1 MSREIVLATRNLGK
15 IAEFERLLSEYATD
29 IRVLGL
35 ADFPDLPDVEETGS
49 TFIENALL
57 KSREISLVTGLPAI
71 SDDSGLCIDFLG
83 GDPGI
88 YSARWSGVHG
98 DDQANIAKV
107 LQQLQG
113 VPNNER
119 SAHFTCAVALS
130 FPHDHPSYDN
140 ETVREGFLH
149 GAITQAPRGNAG
161 FGYDPIF
168 QPSGYDLT
176 LGEFAHG
183 QKDAISHRG
192 QALRAIAPEITRLI

>member
-1 MSREIVLATRNLGK
+1 MSRAIVLATRNLGK
-15 IAEFERLLSEYATD
+15 VAEFERLLSEYASD

-35 ADFPDLPDVEETGS
+35 ADFPNLPDVEETGS
-49 TFIENALL
+49 TFLENALL
-57 KSREISLVTGLPAI
+57 KSREVSAFTRLPAI
-71 SDDSGLCIDFLG
+71 SDDSGLCIDALG

-88 YSARWSGVHG
+88 FSARWSGVHG

-107 LQQLQG
+107 LRQLAEVEG
-113 VPNNER
+113 EKR
-119 SAHFTCAVALS
+119 TAHFTCAVALS
-130 FPHDHPSYDN
+130 FPPDHHLHGSDI
-140 ETVREGFLH
+140 TREGILRGH
-149 GAITQAPRGNAG
+149 ITREPRGTAG

-168 QPSGYDLT
+168 QPLGFEQT